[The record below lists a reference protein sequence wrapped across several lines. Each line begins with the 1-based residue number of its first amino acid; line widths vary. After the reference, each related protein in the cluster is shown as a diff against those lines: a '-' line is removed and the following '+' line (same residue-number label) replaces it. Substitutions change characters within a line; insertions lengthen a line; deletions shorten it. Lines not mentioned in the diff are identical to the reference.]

1 MHQKMSFNCL
11 MPIPT
16 FECEVKFW
24 AIQGEGTRG
33 KGMKIQSQQRL
44 PSALEKYKPVI
55 HFKIY

>member
-1 MHQKMSFNCL
+1 MSFNCL

-33 KGMKIQSQQRL
+33 KGIKIQSQQRL
-44 PSALEKYKPVI
+44 PSALEKYKPEI